1 MSRNTYLK
9 EHLSF
14 TQAGLEILSEEAQD
28 GSGKGTLK
36 LKGICI
42 EGGVRNANERVYPVS
57 EIATAVNTINE
68 QIKTGHSVLGEVD
81 HPDDLKINLD
91 RVSHMIEKMWME
103 GPAGMGTL
111 KILPTPMGELVK
123 TMLTNGVKFGVSSRG
138 SGNVN
143 DANGHVSDF
152 EIVTVDVVAQP
163 SAPNAYPQAIYE
175 GLLNMRGGQQLLD
188 MYKDPGS
195 SNKAQRFLKSEVIR
209 LIDDLKIRGK

>member
-1 MSRNTYLK
+1 MARYLQ

-14 TQAGLEILSEEAQD
+14 TQARAEVLLEEAAD
-28 GSGKGTLK
+28 GSGQKTMK

-42 EGGVRNANERVYPVS
+42 EGGVRNANERVYPVQ
-57 EIATAVNTINE
+57 EIAKAVDTVNE

-91 RVSHMIEKMWME
+91 RVSHMIENMWMD

-123 TMLTNGVKFGVSSRG
+123 TMLTNGVKLGVSSRG

-175 GLLNMRGGQQLLD
+175 GLLNMRGGQRLLD

>member
-1 MSRNTYLK
+1 MARYTYLQ

-14 TQAGLEILSEEAQD
+14 SQAKAEVLLEEAAD
-28 GSGKGTLK
+28 GGKNLY

-57 EIATAVNTINE
+57 EIAKAVENINE
-68 QIKTGHSVLGEVD
+68 QITTGHSVLGEVD

-91 RVSHMIEKMWME
+91 RVSHMIEKMWMD
-103 GPAGMGTL
+103 GPAGYGKL

-123 TMLTNGVKFGVSSRG
+123 TMLTNGVKLGVSSRG

-163 SAPNAYPQAIYE
+163 SAPHAYPTAVYE
-175 GLLNMRGGQQLLD
+175 GLLNHRGGQQLLD
-188 MYKDPGS
+188 MFKDPAKG
-195 SNKAQRFLKSEVIR
+195 NKAQRYVKEEVIR
-209 LIDDLKIRGK
+209 LIRDLKIEGK

>member
-1 MSRNTYLK
+1 MARYLR

-14 TQAGLEILSEEAQD
+14 TQAKAEVLSEEAAD
-28 GSGKGTLK
+28 GSGKILK

-42 EGGVRNANERVYPVS
+42 EGGVRNANERVYPVN
-57 EIATAVNTINE
+57 EIAKAVDTINE

-91 RVSHMIEKMWME
+91 RVSHMIEKMWMD
-103 GPAGMGTL
+103 GPAGYGTL
-111 KILPTPMGELVK
+111 KILPTPMGQLVK
-123 TMLTNGVKFGVSSRG
+123 TMLESGVKLGVSSRG

-163 SAPNAYPQAIYE
+163 SAPHAYPTAVYE
-175 GLLNMRGGQQLLD
+175 GLMNMKYGHRLLEIA
-188 MYKDPGS
+188 KDAGS
-195 SNKAQRFLKSEVIR
+195 DKKAQRFLKSEVVR
-209 LIDDLKIRGK
+209 LIKDLKI

>member
-1 MSRNTYLK
+1 MARYLQ

-14 TQAGLEILSEEAQD
+14 TQARAQVLLEEAAD
-28 GSGKGTLK
+28 GSGTKTMK

-42 EGGVRNANERVYPVS
+42 EGGVRNANERVYPVN
-57 EIATAVNTINE
+57 EIAKAVDTINE

-91 RVSHMIEKMWME
+91 RVSHMIENMWMD

-123 TMLTNGVKFGVSSRG
+123 TMLQSGVKLGVSSRG

-163 SAPNAYPQAIYE
+163 SAPNAYPTAIYE
-175 GLLNMRGGQQLLD
+175 GLLNHAGGQRLLE
-188 MYKDPGS
+188 MFKDPAK
-195 SNKAQRFLKSEVIR
+195 SNKAQRYVKSEVIR
-209 LIDDLKIRGK
+209 LIRDLKIQEK

>member
-1 MSRNTYLK
+1 MARYLK

-14 TQAGLEILSEEAQD
+14 TQANIELLTEEAAD
-28 GSGKGTLK
+28 GHGKTLK

-57 EIATAVNTINE
+57 EIANAVDTINE

-91 RVSHMIEKMWME
+91 RVSHMIERMWME
-103 GPAGMGTL
+103 GPCGYGTL

-123 TMLTNGVKFGVSSRG
+123 TMLTNGVKLGVSSRG

-143 DANGHVSDF
+143 DSNGHVSDF

-163 SAPNAYPQAIYE
+163 SAPNAYPTAIYE
-175 GLLNMRGGQQLLD
+175 GLLNHTGGQRLLE
-188 MYKDPGS
+188 MFKDPAK
-195 SNKAQRFLKSEVIR
+195 SNKAQRLVSNEVIR
-209 LIDDLKIRGK
+209 LIRGLKIEGK